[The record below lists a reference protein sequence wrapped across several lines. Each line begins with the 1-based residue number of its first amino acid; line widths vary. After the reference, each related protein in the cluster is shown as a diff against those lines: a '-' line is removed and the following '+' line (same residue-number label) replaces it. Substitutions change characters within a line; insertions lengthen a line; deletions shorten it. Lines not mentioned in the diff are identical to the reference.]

1 MCYQCEKKG
10 HKQKDYKRYLAA
22 KKRDKDSKDRQEQ
35 KEEQASN
42 VAIAKDKYDS
52 SLYLFKQAISITPA
66 TA

>member
-10 HKQKDYKRYLAA
+10 HRQKDYKRYLAA
-22 KKRDKDSKDRQEQ
+22 KKKDKDSKDKQEQ

-42 VAIAKDKYDS
+42 IAIAKDKYNS
-52 SLYLFKQAISITPA
+52 SLYLSKQAISITLA